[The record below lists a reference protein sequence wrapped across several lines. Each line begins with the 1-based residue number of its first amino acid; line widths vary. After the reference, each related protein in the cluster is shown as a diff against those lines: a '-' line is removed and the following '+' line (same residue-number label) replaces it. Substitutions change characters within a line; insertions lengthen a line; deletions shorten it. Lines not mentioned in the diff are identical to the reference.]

1 MCCCKPRGLE
11 EVGKAPWGELG
22 PPPPPFGHGADRKVL
37 KFVASQARLEGR
49 VWGLDTWR

>member
-1 MCCCKPRGLE
+1 MLLQAKGFGGGGEGTLGR
-11 EVGKAPWGELG
+11 VGT
-22 PPPPPFGHGADRKVL
+22 PPPPFGHGADRKVL